1 MDGTV
6 TTQLCGLFL
15 WDMILLN
22 ANGVEGYA
30 ITIAIAI
37 AIAMPVGIGNFVL
50 LFLI

>member
-30 ITIAIAI
+30 IAI

>member
-22 ANGVEGYA
+22 ASGVEGY
-30 ITIAIAI
+30 AI

>member
-30 ITIAIAI
+30 IAIAI